1 MAKKLDVLQNVVT
14 LLGNLQKR
22 LSKVG
27 LQASQTRDGLAALRD
42 EVRLKVGQLVERTAG
57 MQAEMDRAWELNKSR
72 AELVAK
78 IETDT
83 KARLD
88 EIKAATQRGF
98 DGVRLDVERASR
110 TIQNLNVRVSETES
124 KVAGKLDA
132 HMSGIEQRV
141 ASLEVDLALIRKFIA
156 LARGEQE

>member
-27 LQASQTRDGLAALRD
+27 LQASQTHDGLAALRD
-42 EVRLKVGQLVERTAG
+42 EVRLKVGQLTERTTG
-57 MQAEMDRAWELNKSR
+57 MQVEMDRAWALNKSR
-72 AELVAK
+72 TELVAK
-78 IETDT
+78 INTDL

-88 EIKAATQRGF
+88 ETKAATQRGF
-98 DGVRLDVERASR
+98 DGVRLDMERALR
-110 TIQNLNVRVSETES
+110 TIQNLNVRVSEVES
-124 KVAGKLDA
+124 KATAASTYGSEV
-132 HMSGIEQRV
+132 EQRI
-141 ASLEVDLALIRKFIA
+141 ASLEADLALIRKFIA